1 MRTRDTR
8 SAIERIGCQAPESQ
22 ACHRRT
28 HALRIRVTA
37 TLAALV
43 ANGTAWADPP
53 PAVEITP
60 NSIETPDRPMKI
72 AIRGA
77 PRRKLHVLV
86 LRNCDHDWLT
96 PEIAPRENC
105 DPVVSKWS
113 IELDDRG
120 RWSERWQQM
129 AEVTKKD
136 YDKPLWL
143 RVSPNQNGRWPYGD
157 AMFTVVSDPC
167 SVWDTLVDLFSDSE
181 CHADVQST
189 LRPQM
194 GDNDERPAVALE
206 ARRLARDPATGT
218 WARLTPVPGTRGAT
232 GVAWADARRLLV
244 TLGRTETGAVVAGE
258 EPSGSVQPGLY
269 RIDVASGRRELLV
282 SAQADEI
289 LAAPFAVRP
298 GYMVFVRE
306 RTVAAEDGTVASLAV
321 WKRGRVI
328 RGIPLRQTIHQILA
342 ADPARSSVLAYSRW
356 QGVPALLRIDLD
368 TGAVTHLGFPA
379 QLFHAVTR
387 APGGTH
393 AVVAIPDNAGYNG
406 WDLILVD
413 GKGHLAEELAV
424 GPGEDLM
431 PAWRAGGMELVYL
444 GQSEGRMEAP

>member
-8 SAIERIGCQAPESQ
+8 SAIARIGCQAPESQ
-22 ACHRRT
+22 ARHRRT

-43 ANGTAWADPP
+43 AGGTAWAEPP

-60 NSIETPDRPMKI
+60 NAIEKPDRPMKI

-77 PRRKLHVLV
+77 PRQKLHLLV
-86 LRNCDHDWLT
+86 LRNCDNDWLT
-96 PEIAPRENC
+96 PEIASRGDC
-105 DPVVSKWS
+105 DPRVWTRS
-113 IELDDRG
+113 IDLDDRG
-120 RWSERWQQM
+120 RWSERWQM
-129 AEVTKKD
+129 TEVPTTL
-136 YDKPLWL
+136 YGQPLWL
-143 RVSPNQNGRWPYGD
+143 RVSPNQDGRWPYGD
-157 AMFTVVSDPC
+157 AMFTVVSEPC
-167 SVWDTLVDLFSDSE
+167 SVWDTFVGLFSDSE
-181 CHADVQST
+181 CQADVQST

-206 ARRLARDPATGT
+206 VRRLARDPATGT
-218 WARLTPVPGTRGAT
+218 WARPAPVPGTRGAT
-232 GVAWADARRLLV
+232 GAAWASARSLLV
-244 TLGRTETGAVVAGE
+244 TLGRVENDALATGGG
-258 EPSGSVQPGLY
+258 PSKLAQPGLY
-269 RIDVASGRRELLV
+269 RIEVASGRRELLV
-282 SAQADEI
+282 SSGDGEI

-306 RTVAAEDGTVASLAV
+306 RVVAGDDGTVASLAV

-328 RGIPLRQTIHQILA
+328 REIPLRQTIHQILA
-342 ADPARSSVLAYSRW
+342 ADPTRPSVLAYSRW

-393 AVVAIPDNAGYNG
+393 AVVAIQDNAGYNG

-413 GKGHLAEELAV
+413 GKGHLAEELIV

-431 PAWRAGGMELVYL
+431 PAWRPGGTEITYL
-444 GQSEGRMEAP
+444 GQAEGRMEAP